1 MSGSAV
7 PSPAP
12 VPGPLVS
19 VVVPI
24 YNEAPTLG
32 TLVSEISRALDGLHH
47 EILLLDDGSSD
58 GSWSAI
64 VSLAAQFPTVRGI
77 RLRRNFGKATALAV
91 GFEAASGKE
100 IITMDADLQDDPAEI
115 PHFRA
120 LLAEGYGVVSG
131 WKQKRHDPLSKRLPS
146 AFFNFITRATSGV
159 KLHDF
164 NCGFKA
170 YTAEAAKSV
179 RLYGELHRYIP
190 VLAAAEGFRIGEL
203 VVNHRPRTSGVSKYG
218 WKRFIRGAL
227 DLLTTVVLTRYLRR
241 PAHFFGGL
249 GLVFGVVGFG
259 VLAWL
264 SVGWFFGHKGIGQR
278 PLFFFGILSTLL
290 SAQMVSLGLIAELIL
305 FRSERRDQRAFIAE
319 AISSDS

>member
-1 MSGSAV
+1 
-7 PSPAP
+7 
-12 VPGPLVS
+12 LVS

-32 TLVSEISRALDGLHH
+32 TLVHEISATLGEVAY
-47 EILLLDDGSSD
+47 EIILLDDGSSD
-58 GSWSAI
+58 ASWSTI
-64 VSLAAQFPTVRGI
+64 VALAEEFAAVRGI

-91 GFEAASGKE
+91 GFEAARGRE
-100 IITMDADLQDDPAEI
+100 IITLDADLQDDPAEI
-115 PHFRA
+115 PRFRA

-131 WKQKRHDPLSKRLPS
+131 WKKTRHDPLSKRLPS

-190 VLAAAEGFRIGEL
+190 VLAAAEGFRVGEL
-203 VVNHRPRTSGVSKYG
+203 VVNHRPRTSGNSKYG

-249 GLVFGVVGFG
+249 GLVFGAIGIG
-259 VLAWL
+259 VLLWL
-264 SVGWFFGHKGIGQR
+264 TIGWFFGNRGIGQR

-290 SAQMVSLGLIAELIL
+290 SAQMLSIGLIAELIL
-305 FRSERRDQRAFIAE
+305 FRTERRSQEAFIAE
-319 AISSDS
+319 ALEVNHGPRKRAAKQP